1 MKIFSVFG
9 VSDSG
14 KTTTIELLIRELIR
28 RGYSVGSLKDIH
40 FEGFAID
47 TPGTNTHR
55 HKQAG
60 ANPVTARGLNE
71 TDILFTGK
79 LSIAEILR
87 FYRDKD
93 FVILEGVRE
102 PGIPAILTAGADADE
117 VDKLDEQITP
127 FVFALSGKAAADI
140 NKDINEHNKYCSLPA
155 IDATTDIDALAD
167 LVERKV
173 YDYLPMQPK
182 ECCGLCGFDCETLG
196 QRIIAGESSR
206 GDCLLQKQ
214 VSLTVNGEEIEMVS
228 FVQTILKNA
237 VLAVAKELRGYE
249 KGQIQVTFYDE

>member
-9 VSDSG
+9 VSGSG

-28 RGYSVGSLKDIH
+28 RGYTVGSVKDIH

-47 TPGTNTHR
+47 TVGTNTYR

-71 TDILFTGK
+71 TDVLFTGK

-87 FYRDKD
+87 FYSGKD

-102 PGIPAILTAGADADE
+102 AGIPAILTANVDE
-117 VDKLDEQITP
+117 MREVDEQITP
-127 FVFALSGKAAADI
+127 FVFAVSGRTAAQID
-140 NKDINEHNKYCSLPA
+140 EYQGLPA
-155 IDATTDIDALAD
+155 IDATSDITALAD

-173 YDYLPMQPK
+173 YNCLPMHPK

-196 QRIIAGESSR
+196 RHIIAGESTR
-206 GDCLLQKQ
+206 GDCLLQKR
-214 VSLTVNGEEIEMVS
+214 VSLTVNGQELEIVS

-237 VLAVAKELRGYE
+237 VLGVAKELRGYE
-249 KGQIQVTFYDE
+249 KGQIQVTFYDD

>member
-14 KTTTIELLIRELIR
+14 KTTTIEFLIRELIR
-28 RGYSVGSLKDIH
+28 RGYTVGSVKDIH
-40 FEGFAID
+40 FEGFTID
-47 TPGTNTHR
+47 TVGTNTYR

-71 TDILFTGK
+71 TDVLFTER
-79 LSIAEILR
+79 LTIAEILR
-87 FYRDKD
+87 FYSGKD

-102 PGIPAILTAGADADE
+102 TGIPAILTAGIDE
-117 VDKLDEQITP
+117 FESDEMSKLDEQITP
-127 FVFALSGKAAADI
+127 FVFGISGRIAAKI
-140 NKDINEHNKYCSLPA
+140 SEYRGLPA
-155 IDATTDIDALAD
+155 IDATSDITALAD

-173 YDYLPMQPK
+173 YDYLPMHPK

-196 QRIIAGESSR
+196 RRIIAGESLR
-206 GDCLLQKQ
+206 GDCLLQKR
-214 VSLTVNGEEIEMVS
+214 VSLTVNGQEIEMVS
-228 FVQTILKNA
+228 FVQTILKNT
-237 VLAVAKELRGYE
+237 VLGVAKELRGYE

>member
-9 VSDSG
+9 VSGSG

-28 RGYSVGSLKDIH
+28 RGYTVGSVKDIH

-79 LSIAEILR
+79 LSIDEILR

-102 PGIPAILTAGADADE
+102 AGIPAILTASTGE
-117 VDKLDEQITP
+117 SHELDEQITP
-127 FVFALSGKAAADI
+127 FVFAISGRIASESSK
-140 NKDINEHNKYCSLPA
+140 INEDHGLPA
-155 IDATTDIDALAD
+155 IDATADIAALAN
-167 LVERKV
+167 LVEHKV
-173 YDYLPMQPK
+173 YDYLPVQPK

-196 QRIIAGESSR
+196 RRIIAGESSR
-206 GDCLLQKQ
+206 DDCLLRKR
-214 VSLTVNGEEIEMVS
+214 VLLTVNGQEIEMVS
-228 FVQTILKNA
+228 FVQAILKNA
-237 VLAVAKELRGYE
+237 VLGVAKELRGYE
-249 KGQIQVTFYDE
+249 KGQVQVTFYDE